1 MTLNIISSSE
11 QITGKLIGRLDTD
24 AASDVESQ
32 WNSLLE
38 SANRHIVLDCTELEY
53 ISSSGLRLFLTLRK
67 ETIAKGG
74 SVTLMGVTPSV
85 KQVFNLT
92 GFSSLFV
99 FE

>member
-74 SVTLMGVTPSV
+74 SITLTGVTPSV

>member
-11 QITGKLIGRLDTD
+11 QIIGKLIGRLDTD

-32 WNSLLE
+32 WNALIE

-53 ISSSGLRLFLTLRK
+53 ISSSGLRLFLTLQK
-67 ETIAKGG
+67 ATMAKGG
-74 SVTLMGVTPSV
+74 HLTLREVNPSV

-92 GFSSLFV
+92 GFSSIFA